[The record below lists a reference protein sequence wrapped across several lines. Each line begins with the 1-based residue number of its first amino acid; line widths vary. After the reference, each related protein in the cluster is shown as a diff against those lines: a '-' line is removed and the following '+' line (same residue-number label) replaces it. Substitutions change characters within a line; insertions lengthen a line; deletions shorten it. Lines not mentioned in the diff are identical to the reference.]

1 VGGQEDMLIDI
12 ALQLKQERDLAA
24 TGAR

>member
-1 VGGQEDMLIDI
+1 MIIDI
-12 ALQLKQERDLAA
+12 AVQLAQERDLAA